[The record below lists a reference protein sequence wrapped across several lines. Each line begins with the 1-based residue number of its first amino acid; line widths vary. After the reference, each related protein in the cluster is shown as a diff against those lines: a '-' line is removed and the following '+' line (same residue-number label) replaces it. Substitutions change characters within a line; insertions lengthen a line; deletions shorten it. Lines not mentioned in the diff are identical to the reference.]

1 MALTTQQIN
10 NVSIDL
16 TEAERISNKL
26 GLNKKLVEL
35 LMLRGYTNADAIDV
49 FLNPSVDNF
58 YPPETMLGMK
68 ECCERLKS
76 AVENGERIVVYGD
89 YDADGICASSI
100 LALYLSNQGGEVYT
114 HIPDRLGEGYGL
126 NFESI

>member
-16 TEAERISNKL
+16 QEAERISEKL

-35 LMLRGYTNADAIDV
+35 LMLRGYTNADAINV
-49 FLNPSVDNF
+49 FLHPSVDNF
-58 YPPETMLGMK
+58 YAPETMLGMT
-68 ECCERLKS
+68 ECCERLRS
-76 AVENGERIVVYGD
+76 AVENGERVVVYGD

-100 LALYLSNQGGEVYT
+100 LALYLSGLGAEVYT
-114 HIPDRLGEGYGL
+114 HIPDRLGEGYG
-126 NFESI
+126 